1 MGGNQF
7 MRSPAFNKPIT
18 LFAFSYVCMSTFYGR
33 GLYGRM
39 YVCSGELCMCGL
51 ADVGEHTSGHDHN
64 PGLLAV
70 LHGCVAVVV

>member
-1 MGGNQF
+1 
-7 MRSPAFNKPIT
+7 
-18 LFAFSYVCMSTFYGR
+18 MSTFYGR

-64 PGLLAV
+64 PEGGQGRGEVLRRVLQEGRPSVRQGAAV
-70 LHGCVAVVV
+70 LARRLLI